1 MDYRC
6 VTCFAATFDKL
17 MLRYQLTAPQKEE
30 FNALFKMVTQDYQ
43 SMSAPELQI
52 PLQRK
57 LKEISGVYDFYA
69 SEKCSSN
76 SLALSLVHYWKEA
89 VACSND
95 SFGIAARLAIAGNIM
110 DYGASDTFNLQ
121 HTIEKIMHS
130 DLAIDAG
137 DLLQKKIAAAKS
149 ILYLGDNAGEIVF
162 DKLFIETL
170 NHPNVIFVTRG
181 GPTINDVTA
190 KDAYIVGMD
199 QVAKVISNG
208 LAAPSTLLAHSSEEF
223 LRYYHDADV
232 IISKGQGNL
241 EGLIDEKDP
250 RIFFM
255 LMAKCDVM
263 AERLGIKKNEFV
275 IYNESC

>member
-1 MDYRC
+1 
-6 VTCFAATFDKL
+6 
-17 MLRYQLTAPQKEE
+17 MLRYQLTASQKEE
-30 FNALFKMVTQDYQ
+30 FYALFKTVTDDYQ

-52 PLQRK
+52 PLQQK
-57 LKEISGVYDFYA
+57 IAEISGVYDFYA
-69 SEKCSSN
+69 SEKCTSN

-89 VACSND
+89 VSCSDN
-95 SFGIAARLAIAGNIM
+95 SFDIAARLAIAGNIM
-110 DYGASDTFNLQ
+110 DYGANDTFNLQ

-137 DLLQKKIAAAKS
+137 KCLQEKISTAKS

-162 DKLFIETL
+162 DKLFIETM

-190 KDAYIVGMD
+190 KDAYVAGMD
-199 QVAKVISNG
+199 KVAKVISSG
-208 LAAPSTLLAHSSEEF
+208 LAAPSTLLSHSSEEF
-223 LRYYHDADV
+223 LTYYNDADL

-263 AERLGIKKNEFV
+263 AERLGVKKDEFV